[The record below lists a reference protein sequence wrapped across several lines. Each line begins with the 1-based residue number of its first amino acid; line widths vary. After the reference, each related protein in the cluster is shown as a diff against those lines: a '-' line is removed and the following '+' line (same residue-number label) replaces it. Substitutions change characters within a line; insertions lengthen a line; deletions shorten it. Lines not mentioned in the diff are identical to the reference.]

1 MKDHESITA
10 VLQFLREMQREY
22 KEAQGAEQEADRQ
35 LQDIAHRLEIYTDSY
50 HDTARL
56 GKIFREVRRR
66 RRKAK
71 EVQEYAEP
79 IIRWME
85 NNRAAISSLEKLL
98 GTLRHIREVQEK
110 RAYFPRSHIL
120 DDMTDGEQRSM
131 RGNMNSPKAA
141 GGGKKKR

>member
-1 MKDHESITA
+1 MNQEVIA
-10 VLQFLREMQREY
+10 ELLLFMREVQKGY
-22 KEAQGAEQEADRQ
+22 KEVVSIENETEKQ

>member
-22 KEAQGAEQEADRQ
+22 KEAQETEQEADRQ
-35 LQDIAHRLEIYTDSY
+35 LQDVAHRLEIYTDSY

-71 EVQEYAEP
+71 EAQEYTEP

-98 GTLRHIREVQEK
+98 GTLRHIREVQKK

-131 RGNMNSPKAA
+131 RGDMNPPKAA
-141 GGGKKKR
+141 GEGKKKR